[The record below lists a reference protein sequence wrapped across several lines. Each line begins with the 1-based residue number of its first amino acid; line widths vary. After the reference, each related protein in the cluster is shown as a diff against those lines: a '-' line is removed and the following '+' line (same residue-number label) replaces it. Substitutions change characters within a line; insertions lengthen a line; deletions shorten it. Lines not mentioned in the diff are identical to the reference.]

1 MYLNKILP
9 HGENDDSVNL
19 RAKLS
24 TGSMTRAEE
33 KRPRES
39 WTVGK
44 ALEEERLGT
53 RSETMKDYPRG
64 K

>member
-1 MYLNKILP
+1 VYLNKILP

-19 RAKLS
+19 RAKLLS

-33 KRPRES
+33 KRLHES

-53 RSETMKDYPRG
+53 RSE
-64 K
+64 